1 MMLLHVFLYILSSA
15 IIAYGDDIQGCP
27 TELQQRNATLK
38 THTGHCYEF
47 EVRHTKDW
55 NAAQKDCH
63 SKGGTLVTVN
73 DRAEQ
78 DFLMSA
84 LKAISFHGTGIWLGY
99 NDMTH
104 EGTFTWVTGET
115 STFTFWAHGQPH
127 SHHKRRFILDSVSDE
142 DCVLLKYSDSGHWHD
157 YPCQKLDPLGI
168 VKEHFPYVCEYG
180 STVTPSPTVGSTI
193 APSTIEL
200 ATTTVPETPS
210 IPTL

>member
-1 MMLLHVFLYILSSA
+1 METD
-15 IIAYGDDIQGCP
+15 GDDIQGCP

-104 EGTFTWVTGET
+104 EGTFTWVTG
-115 STFTFWAHGQPH
+115 
-127 SHHKRRFILDSVSDE
+127 
-142 DCVLLKYSDSGHWHD
+142 
-157 YPCQKLDPLGI
+157 YPFLNPTYENIYKTQN
-168 VKEHFPYVCEYG
+168 VKESVYKSNKSNNHYFQL
-180 STVTPSPTVGSTI
+180 I
-193 APSTIEL
+193 
-200 ATTTVPETPS
+200 
-210 IPTL
+210 